1 MRITRMKV
9 EEEVVRDAAVGRQA
23 RAESQSG
30 KQLIRVV
37 VLNYVAHRA
46 NSLSFEYSSF

>member
-1 MRITRMKV
+1 MKV
-9 EEEVVRDAAVGRQA
+9 EEEIVRDAAVGRQA

-46 NSLSFEYSSF
+46 NGLACKYDNF